1 MKCCWN
7 RGGHAFVNLYHSLKE
22 SCDIYYYYLSQELG
36 IDRMTRFAALFGVGT
51 STGIDL
57 PGEESGILPT
67 RSWFAMNY
75 PGMRIN
81 NGMIMNM
88 SIGQGDIR
96 MTPLQIAVAYAAFAN
111 GGIIVK
117 PKIVDEIVHEDGSVS
132 EIENEVVRVL
142 NIKPQHFRDVS
153 KALWSVTNEPGGT
166 AFHHADHTIPDA
178 AGKTGTSQV
187 ISNAERR
194 NIDHTE
200 DERKFLTQD
209 DALFAAFFPYK
220 DPEIVAVAVVE
231 SGAHGGSTAAPI
243 VYKVLKSYHLKGN
256 AAE

>member
-1 MKCCWN
+1 M
-7 RGGHAFVNLYHSLKE
+7 NLYHSLKE

-36 IDRMTRFAALFGVGT
+36 LDRMTRFASLFGVGT
-51 STGIDL
+51 ATGIDL
-57 PGEESGILPT
+57 PGEENGILPT

-81 NGMIMNM
+81 NGMLMNM

-111 GGIIVK
+111 GGVIVK
-117 PKIVDEIVHEDGSVS
+117 PKIVDEIIHEDGSVT

-142 NIKPQHFRDVS
+142 NIKQKHFSDVNKS
-153 KALWSVTNEPGGT
+153 LWSVTNEPGGT

-187 ISNAERR
+187 VSNAERR
-194 NIDHTE
+194 SVDQTE
-200 DERKFLTQD
+200 DEKKFLMQD

-220 DPEIVAVAVVE
+220 NPEVVAVAVVE

-243 VYKVLKSYHLKGN
+243 VYKLLKSYYLK
-256 AAE
+256 AKVSE